1 MQRLTRLTRR
11 EWTRRRG
18 AALSALL
25 LAGGVVWWCS
35 VACPRTWADEP
46 AAPAVRRYSY
56 RVVQSYPHDRRSFTQ
71 GLVYEN
77 GFLYEGTGLYGQS
90 ALIKRDLKTGQAL
103 KTTHLARRHFGEGIT
118 IWGDKIIQMTW
129 RNKTGF
135 VYRKDTFTL
144 LREFTYPTEG
154 WGITHDGTRLI
165 YSDGTATLRFLDPN
179 TFAETG
185 RIEVRDQGRPVR
197 GLNELEYIPVPRVGE
212 DRGQSLPPARSG
224 DARDTGA
231 PPAAHGTGSIF
242 ANVWPTDEIVII
254 DPKTGQV
261 TGRLD
266 LSSLY
271 PRPDDSE
278 DVLNGIAWIPET
290 GHLLVTGKLWPKL
303 YEIELTEETQ

>member
-1 MQRLTRLTRR
+1 MQRLTPLTHHG
-11 EWTRRRG
+11 WTRRRG

-25 LAGGVVWWCS
+25 LAGGVVGWCS
-35 VACPRTWADEP
+35 FACPRTRADEP
-46 AAPAVRRYSY
+46 AGPTVRRYSY

-90 ALIKRDLKTGQAL
+90 TLTKRDLKTGQAL
-103 KTTHLARRHFGEGIT
+103 KTTHLAKRHFGEGVA
-118 IWGDKIIQMTW
+118 IWGDKIIQLTW

-179 TFAETG
+179 TFTETG

-197 GLNELEYIPVPRVGE
+197 GLNELEFVPAPRAKE
-212 DRGQSLPPARSG
+212 DRGQ
-224 DARDTGA
+224 DARDTEA
-231 PPAAHGTGSIF
+231 SPAAGSTGSIF

-254 DPKTGQV
+254 DPKTGRV

-266 LSSLY
+266 LSNLY
-271 PRPDDSE
+271 PRPDDTE
-278 DVLNGIAWIPET
+278 DVLNGVAWLPET